1 MIRPASWKILL
12 SALALLVLLV
22 LVPAAVYSSP
32 YWIHVLIICVLNIGM
47 AASVRLIF
55 LAGEISACHAAF
67 MAIGAYTS
75 ALLVKNLG
83 FSSWLGLPLGG
94 IAAALIGLSIGYATL
109 KAKGI
114 YFILTTLAF
123 GEVVRLIIS
132 NWGLLGAVNGLSNIP
147 RPNPILGIQFV
158 GHLPYYYFV
167 FFLTLITLGICY
179 RIEKSRYGLILR
191 SIAQAP
197 PITESIGINIMSYKV
212 LAFVIACFFAGA
224 FGSFYAHYTTVI
236 HPDMFTLWQ
245 SIMLLIYFQ
254 VGGVGSIWGAIMG
267 GGFLTIAA
275 EFLRATKHLE
285 VVSFAVLLI
294 FIVLFMPEGLIA
306 LPSKVNSL
314 YSWWRKKG
322 SMGKKEMGR
331 DIA

>member
-1 MIRPASWKILL
+1 MTKPLAWKILI

-22 LVPAAVYSSP
+22 LVPAAIFSNP
-32 YWIHVLIICVLNIGM
+32 YWIHVLILCILNIGM

-55 LAGEISACHAAF
+55 LAGEINSCHAAF

-75 ALLVKNLG
+75 ALLVKKIG
-83 FSSWLGLPLGG
+83 FSFWLGLPMGG
-94 IAAALIGLSIGYATL
+94 VAAAVIGLSIAYATL
-109 KAKGI
+109 RAKGI

-132 NWGLLGAVNGLSNIP
+132 NWTLLGAVNGFPNIP
-147 RPNPILGIQFV
+147 RPNPILGIQFT
-158 GHLPYYYFV
+158 GHAPYYYLV
-167 FFLTLITLGICY
+167 FLLTLITLGICH

-212 LAFVIACFFAGA
+212 LAFVIGCFFAGM
-224 FGSFYAHYTTVI
+224 FGSFYAHYTTII

-245 SIMLLIYFQ
+245 SIMFLIYFQ

-275 EFLRATKHLE
+275 EFLRETKHLE
-285 VVSFAVLLI
+285 LVSFGVLLI
-294 FIVLFMPEGLIA
+294 LIVLFMPEGLIS
-306 LPSKVNSL
+306 LPSRLRGLLS
-314 YSWWRKKG
+314 WRKRKG
-322 SMGKKEMGR
+322 PVEEKEMGR
-331 DIA
+331 GIA